1 MVVAR
6 AFIVS
11 VASIVSIAF
20 IVSIVSIKS
29 IALAPRRTE
38 LIISI
43 VPIGSIK
50 SIASINSP
58 AKIYKAEFFL
68 AVFCGGNEIKILFLQ

>member
-1 MVVAR
+1 MVVA
-6 AFIVS
+6 I
-11 VASIVSIAF
+11 ASIVSI
-20 IVSIVSIKS
+20 VSMQS

-43 VPIGSIK
+43 VPIGFIK

-58 AKIYKAEFFL
+58 AKIYKAESFL
-68 AVFCGGNEIKILFLQ
+68 AVFCGGNEIKYYFCSEKV